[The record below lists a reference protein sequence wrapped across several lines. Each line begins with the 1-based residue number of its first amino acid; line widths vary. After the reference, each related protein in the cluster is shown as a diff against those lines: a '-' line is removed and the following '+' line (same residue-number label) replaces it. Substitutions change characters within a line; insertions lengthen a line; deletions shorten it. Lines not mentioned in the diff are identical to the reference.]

1 MYGYSSD
8 FNNTLKDEDIHCRV
22 IIPRIRVQDID
33 EEEYNNLL
41 NDMPESIDWSKLKDF
56 EKEDTTTGSKDLAC
70 VAGSCEIV
78 DIEGR

>member
-1 MYGYSSD
+1 M
-8 FNNTLKDEDIHCRV
+8 KDLDN
-22 IIPRIRVQDID
+22 